1 MAKTSSEIGFKLVKR
16 KAQIRFDGMVG
27 GGGRGWGSGGGIKF
41 IEFELFD

>member
-1 MAKTSSEIGFKLVKR
+1 MAKTSSEIGFMLVKR